1 MTLISF
7 IVFRDS
13 LWLENPF
20 NGLVDE
26 IWEGGRVLTQEWCYL
41 DLVWMVHTFFEP
53 NYLLC
58 GLKPFIFDFLML
70 GIKLSFITIKT
81 LSVYL
86 SLLYID
92 LFHLYLF
99 YLKLNYF

>member
-26 IWEGGRVLTQEWCYL
+26 IWEGGRVLTQE
-41 DLVWMVHTFFEP
+41 
-53 NYLLC
+53 
-58 GLKPFIFDFLML
+58 
-70 GIKLSFITIKT
+70 
-81 LSVYL
+81 
-86 SLLYID
+86 
-92 LFHLYLF
+92 
-99 YLKLNYF
+99 